1 MNYICCLSQTN
12 CTSDWLPN
20 VINSIT
26 AIATLFMALIA
37 GLALVVSIK
46 EYREYRRREK
56 TECLSKYN
64 ERYTTDPYVKNVVT
78 YLINSSNNNHPDI
91 PPLHEREMFLRFF
104 EELMIAI
111 ETNVLDRRIV
121 KNMFSYYAEDY
132 ASRSDLMKEHEPEDW
147 TRFICFVE
155 IMKNTPK
162 Y

>member
-1 MNYICCLSQTN
+1 
-12 CTSDWLPN
+12 
-20 VINSIT
+20 
-26 AIATLFMALIA
+26 
-37 GLALVVSIK
+37 
-46 EYREYRRREK
+46 
-56 TECLSKYN
+56 
-64 ERYTTDPYVKNVVT
+64 
-78 YLINSSNNNHPDI
+78 
-91 PPLHEREMFLRFF
+91 MFLRFF